1 MEKYI
6 LYNTNIYKYTYL
18 QVDMIKSIKV
28 SVETWKTLMKLKLE
42 KNIRTLDEL
51 IKKLLENSNLIKEE
65 VIKK

>member
-1 MEKYI
+1 VEKYI

-42 KNIRTLDEL
+42 KTLEL
-51 IKKLLENSNLIKEE
+51 LMS
-65 VIKK
+65 

>member
-1 MEKYI
+1 
-6 LYNTNIYKYTYL
+6 
-18 QVDMIKSIKV
+18 MIKSIKV